1 MNLKRLKDRLDITS
15 ILISLYKEELIAWY
29 NYFRAIPFL
38 NGEGSSKVSAEFAKI
53 AEDELNDHAKNL
65 LNRIKELGVV
75 YDSSLEECKN
85 KFVTLVTPFD
95 VQSQLQYNLEAEE
108 RAISHYKEAINLLS
122 SSSDTETV
130 SLLKEILKDEEEHK
144 TDLENLLNKIK

>member
-1 MNLKRLKDRLDITS
+1 MNLKRLKDSLDVAS
-15 ILISLYKEELIAWY
+15 ILISLYKEEIIAWY

-38 NGEGSSKVSAEFAKI
+38 TGEDSGKVSAEFAKI

-75 YDSSLEECKN
+75 YNSSLEECKDR
-85 KFVTLVTPFD
+85 FATLVTPFD

-108 RAISHYKEAINLLS
+108 RAISHYGEAIDLLS
-122 SSSDTETV
+122 KSSDKETV

-144 TDLENLLNKIK
+144 TDLENLLNKNK